1 MKVVDTN
8 VLIYAVN
15 EDARHHESAK
25 AWLHRGLTGSEPI
38 GLAWVVLLGFVRIVT
53 NPRILPTALAVGDAM
68 GLVETWVSLAST
80 LVVEPTARHTSV
92 LRGLLEATGTAANL
106 TTDAHIAALAIEHGA
121 TVATYDRDFQRYNV
135 PVEIPTA

>member
-1 MKVVDTN
+1 
-8 VLIYAVN
+8 
-15 EDARHHESAK
+15 
-25 AWLHRGLTGSEPI
+25 
-38 GLAWVVLLGFVRIVT
+38 
-53 NPRILPTALAVGDAM
+53 M
-68 GLVETWVSLAST
+68 GLIETWVSLAST
-80 LVVEPTARHTSV
+80 LVVGPTARHTSV